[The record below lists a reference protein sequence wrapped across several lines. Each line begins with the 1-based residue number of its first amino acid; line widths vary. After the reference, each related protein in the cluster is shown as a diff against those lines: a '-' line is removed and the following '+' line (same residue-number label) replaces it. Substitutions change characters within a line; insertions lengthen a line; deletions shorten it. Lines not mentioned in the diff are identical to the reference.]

1 MQNFRK
7 EYEQLKGWFSRIAAL
22 PGKDYPPANLAKCIR
37 ICEEVN
43 RKDLAEQIMQGWNK
57 AFDKHAAAI
66 LKSRSEN
73 GAWAAATVIGQ
84 NSVKKNVFG
93 GKEFGLWL
101 EAQKSGT
108 APAPSPKT
116 LSEAKKI
123 DVTEPP
129 KGVPAIA
136 LPKPNETTEDWS
148 AQAEKTKQYL
158 NQIKEGLAD
167 NAKFVEVM
175 EREMEEIKRKIADYG
190 PGGAKAV
197 TKGGKP
203 HKFTERVKKWEV
215 ELTVYETKIAETKA
229 GLEAVAKK
237 FNVAE
242 ANYKT
247 NPACTVE
254 YEKQAQES
262 LEGVLEVLLN
272 MKDKKKQ
279 KEMLGKFN
287 DMFKDM
293 QSGDKAASMDRE
305 AGFWDTMTDAVDS
318 VVSFLTSAWKALTAW
333 IKSLFVSVDKFD
345 HIATDVG
352 RY

>member
-1 MQNFRK
+1 MSIRSQYQ
-7 EYEQLKGWFSRIAAL
+7 ELKGWFSRIAAL
-22 PGKDYPPANLAKCIR
+22 PNKDYPPANLAKCIR
-37 ICEEVN
+37 ICEEVG

-66 LKSRSEN
+66 LKSRTEN

-93 GKEFGLWL
+93 GQEFGMWL
-101 EAQKSGT
+101 EAQKSGS
-108 APAPSPKT
+108 APAPEPKV
-116 LSEAKKI
+116 LAEAKKI

-136 LPKPNETTEDWS
+136 LPKPTETTEDWS

-158 NQIKEGLAD
+158 AQIKEGLAD
-167 NAKFVEVM
+167 NEKFVEIM
-175 EREMEEIKRKIADYG
+175 EREMEEIKRKIVEYG

-215 ELTVYETKIAETKA
+215 ELTVYETKLAETKA
-229 GLEAVAKK
+229 GLATVKKK
-237 FNVAE
+237 FTSAE
-242 ANYKT
+242 ENYKT

-262 LEGVLEVLLN
+262 LEGVLAVIMD
-272 MKDKKKQ
+272 MKDLKKQ

-287 DMFKDM
+287 DMVKKMNDN
-293 QSGDKAASMDRE
+293 GKAASMEKD
-305 AGFWDTMTDAVDS
+305 AGFWDTLTNAVDS
-318 VVSFLTSAWKALTAW
+318 VVSFLSSAWKSLTAW